1 MPNIIQTAANVLQGS
16 DASVIQM
23 TAGATIIAG
32 NVLYKDTADSDKV
45 KLAIDTSSA
54 AALVVG
60 IALNGAVDGQPITVQ
75 TRGDINPGG
84 TVVVGQIYVVSST
97 AGAISEVDDIVTGD
111 WVTILGIGRTS
122 TALPLNIRVS
132 GVQAAADVT

>member
-32 NVLYKDTADSDKV
+32 NVLYKDTSDSDKV

-111 WVTILGIGRTS
+111 WVTILGIGRIS